1 MSMRR
6 QLWCSWCSTHQ
17 PSASFKAHE
26 AQCKRAAKTKKR
38 LSNHDDSDSEPEPSQ
53 HSVSDEEEDA
63 GSAAQPME
71 EPIAEDEASPPPPAN
86 EARVL
91 RPRPQEPPTAASAAA
106 SSAAPEA
113 IAAAPDFAAN
123 AAAAAAA
130 ADAAAAA
137 AHDEEQVDDDDSDA
151 SSSSSDEEEAAP
163 NSMLSRDAR
172 MWALYRHMEAR
183 ARANR
188 PLHPAARLGRTNWPM
203 IRHIAGSG
211 LSKARTKQLLDGL
224 YAGGLG
230 SRGLNLTDRADV
242 RRRLVEPYIADGLG
256 WTERVVSNVWNGH
269 TDPDKSAYDDFAIW
283 VRSDVQ
289 AVAKRMFERLSSF
302 GRQQLHGQ
310 RPRDAQ
316 GQRVFSSTMAR
327 QPGVQR
333 MPACSCLPR
342 LACDVH
348 PHLLISPFRA
358 CALAVGAALP
368 SAIQRGEAEGRA
380 DLRARPLLR

>member
-53 HSVSDEEEDA
+53 HPVSDEEEDT

-123 AAAAAAA
+123 AAAAAA

-211 LSKARTKQLLDGL
+211 LSKARAKQLLDGL

-316 GQRVFSSTMAR
+316 GRRVFSSTMAR

-368 SAIQRGEAEGRA
+368 SAIQGGEAEGRA